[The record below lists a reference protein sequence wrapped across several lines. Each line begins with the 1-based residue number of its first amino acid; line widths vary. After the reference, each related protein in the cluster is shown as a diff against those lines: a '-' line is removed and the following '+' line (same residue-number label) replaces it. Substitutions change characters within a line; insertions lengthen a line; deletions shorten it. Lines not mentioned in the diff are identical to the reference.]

1 MISTNSS
8 REKTKIKCGLCGKKK
23 GLIKTPCCGQWICN
37 DVHTYVM
44 FSYATNS
51 CYRNHDR
58 YTLCS
63 FHYHEG
69 HKGNWKDC
77 SKCRKEIDKTE
88 MYVWYG
94 TNEFNFEKLENPPEY
109 KPTICSQCK
118 KVIDLGND
126 GYSFSGEGYKCMRC
140 DFA

>member
-1 MISTNSS
+1 MTNKIKEKVS
-8 REKTKIKCGLCGKKK
+8 KTKSCGLCGKNKR
-23 GLIKTPCCGQWICN
+23 LMKTPCCDQWICD
-37 DVHTYVM
+37 DVDTYVM
-44 FSYATNS
+44 FSYDTNS

-77 SKCRKEIDKTE
+77 KKCIKEIAETE

-94 TNEFNFEKLENPPEY
+94 TNEFNFEKLENPPKF
-109 KPTICSQCK
+109 KPNICSHCK
-118 KVIDLGND
+118 KVIDLGNE
-126 GYSFSGEGYKCMRC
+126 GYSFSSDGYTCMRC
-140 DFA
+140 DPV